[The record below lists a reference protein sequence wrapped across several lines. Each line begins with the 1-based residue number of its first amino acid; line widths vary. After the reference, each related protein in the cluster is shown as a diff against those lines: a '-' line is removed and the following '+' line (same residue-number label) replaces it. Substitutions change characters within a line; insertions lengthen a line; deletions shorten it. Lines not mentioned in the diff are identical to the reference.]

1 MVGKHAAADLGES
14 ALMPGLNVFGR
25 DNRNT
30 LWSLKGLAQL
40 TRTKLK
46 YRRAHVLRIGES
58 RDRVRNGSQGQLAN
72 YQIELFRQVI
82 ERLVIR
88 LADGRSQLVGDV
100 VCCGA
105 DFFIEDGR
113 LNAAAN
119 LVERFGVGLFA
130 I

>member
-1 MVGKHAAADLGES
+1 
-14 ALMPGLNVFGR
+14 MPGLDVFGR
-25 DNRNT
+25 DNRNA

-88 LADGRSQLVGDV
+88 LADGRSHLLGDV
-100 VCCGA
+100 VRFGA
-105 DFFIEDGR
+105 DFFIEDSR
-113 LNAAAN
+113 LNAAAD
-119 LVERFGVGLFA
+119 LVERFGVSLFA
-130 I
+130 VQNLDN